1 MNDFVDIEARAK
13 ILKLEEILSHVR
25 AIKSGPLKGTLV
37 GDESYDAL
45 REYYV
50 IGFKEE

>member
-1 MNDFVDIEARAK
+1 MDNYIDGEVRSK

-25 AIKSGPLKGTLV
+25 TIKSGPLDGTLV
-37 GDESYDAL
+37 GDETYDAL

-50 IGFKEE
+50 RGFKEE